1 MLQTGLLWN
10 RESHSAWSV
19 AHGVT
24 TFFFPKLELPVEVFK
39 ELRIQMTLNLGIK
52 AISSGLYWGAYRK
65 QAI

>member
-1 MLQTGLLWN
+1 
-10 RESHSAWSV
+10 V

-24 TFFFPKLELPVEVFK
+24 TFLFPKLELPVEVFK

-52 AISSGLYWGAYRK
+52 AISSGLYGGAYRK

>member
-1 MLQTGLLWN
+1 MEHGISSFLVPSPFN
-10 RESHSAWSV
+10 R
-19 AHGVT
+19 
-24 TFFFPKLELPVEVFK
+24 FPFLFPKLELPVEVFK

>member
-1 MLQTGLLWN
+1 MERG
-10 RESHSAWSV
+10 AW
-19 AHGVT
+19 GNN
-24 TFFFPKLELPVEVFK
+24 FLFPKLELPVEVFK